1 MLRPTVFGQL
11 CLLERISVGGMA
23 EVYRAKPFNVPDV
36 DRYLAVKRILPNLA
50 EDDEFIN
57 MFVDEAK
64 IAIRLNHPNICKIYE
79 LGRLA
84 ESPYIVMEFI
94 AGQDILSIQ
103 KRLRQK
109 RRVMAVSQAVFVAAR
124 MADALYHSHNVEDE
138 EGRLLEL
145 VHRDVSPQ
153 NILVSYAGDVKLIDF
168 GIAKVATQSTETR
181 VGVLKGKFSYMS
193 PEQVT
198 GSGIDARADL
208 FALGTVLYEMLT
220 GRRLFHGESDFH
232 TLEQVREARISPPS
246 TLNSLIPEALDQIVL
261 KALGRL
267 PADRFQDGQAMAAA
281 LESFLEDAGAPYSK
295 SDLSDWMVENF
306 ETELELERSN
316 REQFKQFVTPED
328 VQTFNREQL
337 ATLRASLATSQS
349 QVQDASADFEHTQ
362 VATASLD
369 QLLASGMAE
378 RGEIIAENV
387 LESLPRRIADAQK
400 HLLSDIDL
408 PEPREPEHD
417 SEMFRHHHRRSIGLL
432 VVIPVL
438 IALLAA
444 GGVYVGSLFRS
455 EGPVE
460 SVGMLIVES
469 NPADQVQVFLDGALV
484 ETATPAALRDVPSGE
499 HTIEIRHED
508 YETYLETVLVEP
520 GMAPKIEA
528 ELLRLPTGPGELAL
542 TVIPSD
548 AEVWLD
554 GRLLEDSDSVVE
566 ITSRTNHTVEV
577 RRDGYFVLEHHLTIL
592 PGESRTLDA
601 ELMPT
606 TAQLSLESV
615 PPGRVFLDDVE
626 LGSTEDP
633 LLLQDL
639 DPYSPHR
646 LRIEPIQLGYR
657 VYETTLLLEAI
668 TESTRIARLTRVGEE
683 AAERDF
689 EVGFVTVTT
698 PDDWF
703 RVFLDGRDTGLT
715 TPIEGTSPL
724 ALRTGDRRISLVRR
738 EHQVDLLVPVSRDEI
753 TAVDCSHSEWDCG
766 LP

>member
-1 MLRPTVFGQL
+1 
-11 CLLERISVGGMA
+11 MA

-109 RRVMAVSQAVFVAAR
+109 RRVMAVSQAVFIAAR

-198 GSGIDARADL
+198 GSPIDARADL

-232 TLEQVREARISPPS
+232 TLEQVREARIAAPS
-246 TLNSLIPEALDQIVL
+246 TLNNLIPEALDQIVL

-267 PADRFQDGQAMAAA
+267 PADRFQDGNSMATA

-295 SDLSDWMVENF
+295 EDLSDWMVENF
-306 ETELELERSN
+306 ETELESERSN
-316 REQFKQFVTPED
+316 REQFKQFVTPDD

-337 ATLRASLATSQS
+337 ASLRASLAASPKPD
-349 QVQDASADFEHTQ
+349 QDPSSDFEHTQ
-362 VATASLD
+362 VATAALD
-369 QLLASGMAE
+369 QLLASGIAE

-387 LESLPRRIADAQK
+387 LEPLPTRIADAQR

-432 VVIPVL
+432 VAVPIL
-438 IALLAA
+438 IALLAG
-444 GGVYVGSLFRS
+444 GGVYLGSLFRTDV
-455 EGPVE
+455 PKE

-469 NPADQVQVFLDGALV
+469 NPSDQIQVFLDGALV

-499 HTIEIRHED
+499 HTVEIRHPD
-508 YETYLETVLVEP
+508 YETHLETVMVEP
-520 GMAPKIEA
+520 GMAPKIQA
-528 ELLRLPTGPGELAL
+528 ELTRLPTGPGELAL

-554 GRLLEDSDSVVE
+554 GQRLERSELSVQ

-577 RRDGYFVLEHHLTIL
+577 RKEGYFVLEHHLTIL
-592 PGESRTLDA
+592 PDENRTLDA
-601 ELMPT
+601 ELVPT
-606 TAQLSLESV
+606 VAQMTLESV

-626 LGSTEDP
+626 VGTTEEP
-633 LLLQDL
+633 LQLRDL

-657 VYETTLLLEAI
+657 VYETTLLLEAV
-668 TESTRIARLTRVGEE
+668 TESTRIARLTRIGEQSTD
-683 AAERDF
+683 RDIQ
-689 EVGFVTVTT
+689 VGFVTVTT

-715 TPIEGTSPL
+715 TPIEEASPL

-738 EHQVDLLVPVSRDEI
+738 DQQFDLLVPVTDSEI
-753 TAVDCSHSEWDCG
+753 TAIDCSHSEWDCG